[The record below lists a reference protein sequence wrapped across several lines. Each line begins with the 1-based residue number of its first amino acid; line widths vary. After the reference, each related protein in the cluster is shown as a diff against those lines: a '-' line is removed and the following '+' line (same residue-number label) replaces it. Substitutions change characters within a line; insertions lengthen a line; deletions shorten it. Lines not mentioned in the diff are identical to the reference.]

1 MYQQNET
8 TMRTTTTITKEVKNI
23 KSVNLKNDGRSRMDV
38 FVDNKKV
45 SNNARKEAIIALE
58 GNDVKTTTSVKTYDS
73 DWNLLNEDIKI
84 ELENEISDYLV
95 EQSEY
100 MKLVRQAIQG
110 YINR

>member
-1 MYQQNET
+1 LVVLKKDLYLYQQNET

-23 KSVNLKNDGRSRMDV
+23 KSVNLKNDGRSRIDV

-58 GNDVKTTTSVKTYDS
+58 GNDVKTTTSVKTYDL
-73 DWNLLNEDIKI
+73 DWNLLNEDIK
-84 ELENEISDYLV
+84 V

-100 MKLVRQAIQG
+100 MNLVRQAIKG